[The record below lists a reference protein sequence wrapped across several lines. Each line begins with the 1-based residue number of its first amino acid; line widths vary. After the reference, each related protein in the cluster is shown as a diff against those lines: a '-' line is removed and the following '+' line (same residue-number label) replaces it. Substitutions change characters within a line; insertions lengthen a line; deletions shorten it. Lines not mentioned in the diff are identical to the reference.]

1 MLRMFV
7 DRQHLAK
14 PKEMRWDANDEA
26 EIKWNQSYR
35 QENVVSPQNSQVNS
49 QQWREINRHTHTH
62 IATAAA
68 AAAFC
73 SLTTKIKSKTH
84 KLECTIALLRS
95 FQHWYTQMQ
104 STAEQT
110 ELLSF
115 VGGLMLTNC
124 SNMTHEHEK
133 DRESWGF
140 GFCWRRLDWGEIQVC
155 SYRPIKQIC
164 HSNWNS
170 QQKANKSLSQWIT
183 LESFSRTS
191 KPHTTIFWTR
201 LHRFYWCRCISLE
214 NAQCA
219 SLKNV

>member
-1 MLRMFV
+1 MKSKLSSGKRSLSSKF
-7 DRQHLAK
+7 
-14 PKEMRWDANDEA
+14 
-26 EIKWNQSYR
+26 S
-35 QENVVSPQNSQVNS
+35 S
-49 QQWREINRHTHTH
+49 QQSAMTWDQHTHAHTH

-73 SLTTKIKSKTH
+73 SLTTKIKSKTN

-124 SNMTHEHEK
+124 SNMTHKNEK

-191 KPHTTIFWTR
+191 KPHTTIFLTR
-201 LHRFYWCRCISLE
+201 LHRFYWCQCISLE
-214 NAQCA
+214 DAQCA
-219 SLKNV
+219 PLKNV

>member
-1 MLRMFV
+1 MN
-7 DRQHLAK
+7 A
-14 PKEMRWDANDEA
+14 
-26 EIKWNQSYR
+26 QSLCYEVFNIGTLKCRAQLNKQSFYR
-35 QENVVSPQNSQVNS
+35 
-49 QQWREINRHTHTH
+49 
-62 IATAAA
+62 
-68 AAAFC
+68 
-73 SLTTKIKSKTH
+73 SL
-84 KLECTIALLRS
+84 
-95 FQHWYTQMQ
+95 
-104 STAEQT
+104 
-110 ELLSF
+110 
-115 VGGLMLTNC
+115 GGLMLTNC

-191 KPHTTIFWTR
+191 KPHTTSFRTR